1 MLVCS
6 VSYCKET
13 DLGFVSKFSTPR
25 VSTCDFLLLEV
36 CLFIF
41 IASCDSKW
49 HWLRRQIRHGCGS
62 RLLLIV
68 YVFAVLG
75 LIELS
80 CSQSHYFYPLGLT
93 VWYPWAWHIPASPI
107 CFNMAIYKIIRRKCG
122 PKENQEGVD
131 QKRMEEKI

>member
-75 LIELS
+75 LIELPVVS
-80 CSQSHYFYPLGLT
+80 PIIFTHWGSLYGILGLGT
-93 VWYPWAWHIPASPI
+93 YPHPQYASIWPYTRLLDESV
-107 CFNMAIYKIIRRKCG
+107 ARKKSRR
-122 PKENQEGVD
+122 E
-131 QKRMEEKI
+131 